1 MPIDALDNGE
11 GERISMTIS
20 SVISIS
26 NPFWNSPISGDEAF
40 LKSVDFMRTV
50 FHVYIEYLRMFI
62 VIMNLIGMMVM
73 TG

>member
-1 MPIDALDNGE
+1 MPIDALDNAGE

-40 LKSVDFMRTV
+40 FKK
-50 FHVYIEYLRMFI
+50 
-62 VIMNLIGMMVM
+62 IG
-73 TG
+73 